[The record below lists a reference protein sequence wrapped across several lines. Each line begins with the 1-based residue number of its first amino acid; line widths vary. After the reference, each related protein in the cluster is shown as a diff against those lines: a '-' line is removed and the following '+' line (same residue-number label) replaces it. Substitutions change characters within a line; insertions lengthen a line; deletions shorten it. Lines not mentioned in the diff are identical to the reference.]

1 MRRPHSRLCI
11 HPTHATRL
19 VAYLLEHSDGIFA
32 TSVLGDTAVT
42 GSADTTLKV
51 WDLKRIPR
59 DPDGGFPAFE
69 DEDEGVYNP
78 TRART

>member
-1 MRRPHSRLCI
+1 
-11 HPTHATRL
+11 
-19 VAYLLEHSDGIFA
+19 
-32 TSVLGDTAVT
+32 VLGDTAVT

-69 DEDEGVYNP
+69 DEDEAPRVECE
-78 TRART
+78 RTLTGHDATVFCSGLT